1 MHKKFVTKHMQTIS
15 SFLFILPFCCGLLGL
30 LLAVILFWINK
41 GNWLAARL
49 LGGVVTAISIPLIE
63 NALYLTSF
71 YQTYPFLYR
80 LLSAASFCIGPLS
93 YLYVRTMVTQGFRL
107 KRTDTLFFLP
117 AILYQLH
124 RIPFSLLTNTE
135 KLQVV
140 ERALQETKNVAAEP
154 EGWLP
159 VGWVALFR
167 IVVGISFIIAQFVLL
182 SKWKKQLALEPGLIE
197 KNAENIRW
205 LNWFTGVLIFSYAL
219 LLLET
224 LLHLGS
230 NITLGPIIVLTICL
244 SVLFIA
250 FYLFT
255 RPVILYG
262 MVGWILKNEALLVP
276 TETSEEAEIKKT
288 HLSID
293 DGKKY
298 KEIIETHLKENKPF
312 CRQGYS
318 IRDLAQEV
326 NLPLYQVSA
335 FINQEYGKNF
345 NEWINDHRF
354 AYLQQLTQDEK
365 DFHRYTLEALGKMAG
380 FNSRTSY
387 ITAIKKRTGKTPS
400 AFFKKADSEET
411 ESFSNT

>member
-1 MHKKFVTKHMQTIS
+1 
-15 SFLFILPFCCGLLGL
+15 
-30 LLAVILFWINK
+30 
-41 GNWLAARL
+41 
-49 LGGVVTAISIPLIE
+49 
-63 NALYLTSF
+63 
-71 YQTYPFLYR
+71 
-80 LLSAASFCIGPLS
+80 
-93 YLYVRTMVTQGFRL
+93 MVTQGFRL
-107 KRTDTLFFLP
+107 KRTDALFFLP

-159 VGWVALFR
+159 VGWAALFR

-230 NITLGPIIVLTICL
+230 NITVGPIIVLTICL

-250 FYLFT
+250 SYLFA

-262 MVGWILKNEALLVP
+262 MVGWIPTNETILVH
-276 TETSEEAEIKKT
+276 SESAEDAEIKKT

-312 CRQGYS
+312 CRQGYG

-354 AYLQQLTQDEK
+354 AYLQKLTQDEK